1 MADFSKSRQN
11 MRAVWCASE
20 LSVLTIEGSDNTA
33 FNTYTHYTNKYIYKD
48 SL

>member
-11 MRAVWCASE
+11 MRAVWCASG

-33 FNTYTHYTNKYIYKD
+33 FNTCAHYINNDVYQD
-48 SL
+48 GL